1 MEILLTP
8 SWTLTTEHAAST
20 DGQPVLVNRVR
31 QTVYLPGEIV
41 KTYSSYGF
49 LSAAEAVRR
58 MVQTAHRSK
67 ADMRLVERFCG
78 LAGVPGI

>member
-1 MEILLTP
+1 MEISLTP

-20 DGQPVLVNRVR
+20 EGQPVLVNRVR

-41 KTYSSYGF
+41 KTYSSYGL
-49 LSAAEAVRR
+49 LSAAEAVRC

-67 ADMRLVERFCG
+67 ADMRLVERFCS
-78 LAGVPGI
+78 LAGVTGT